1 MNDHS
6 PQFDITVAFSNPRDT
21 FEVTAKGFKEATKRA
36 DFERER
42 YPEAVITIT
51 PGW

>member
-1 MNDHS
+1 MSDPS
-6 PQFDITVAFSNPRDT
+6 PQFDIVVAFSNPQDT
-21 FEVTAKGFKEATKRA
+21 FEVAAKGFKEAEKRA

-51 PGW
+51 PCW